1 MSNKDWINIDKET
14 EYKIVNKIKFIRPVG
29 IKTLSIFCK
38 VCKELVCSVEDCES
52 LINNDMCENCFNNKS
67 FINKDNTYN

>member
-1 MSNKDWINIDKET
+1 MSNKDWINIDKDT

-29 IKTLSIFCK
+29 IKTLSIFCN
-38 VCKELVCSVEDCES
+38 VCKELVCTVEDCES
-52 LINNDMCENCFNNKS
+52 LSNNNMCENCFNNKS